1 LDYPK
6 ADNRGNIIM
15 AALTTDTQIK
25 RAIKDAKGQKRVYH
39 TIGGYAGLRLRLRG
53 GCVEFQHRYTH
64 PITGK
69 RKEMTLGQYP
79 ALTLEQ
85 ARQTHADNM
94 RMLAQMIDPITQ
106 RDNERARQA
115 TAITNTFQ
123 AVADDW
129 LYELTS
135 NPDHQPAAST
145 LRNINNYLK
154 PLVTAF
160 GQLPVGEITSQQVL
174 ALCRDIQ
181 KEYVHKGNRVK
192 HMAQRIFA
200 HAVLKGFIEYNPVT
214 QLSGA
219 KALKA
224 TRTKHH
230 ASLTDPKDFAVLLK
244 DIDLLS
250 NTSQPYN
257 KPILQL
263 LALTF
268 ARVGDICAMKW
279 ADIDLNA
286 KQWVFTPQKGQRRD
300 DMVESLVIPLA
311 PQAIAVLER
320 LRPLT
325 GGHDYVFHNP
335 NRKKAPHHDPQA
347 VNKVLND
354 PSMNKSGIGVGY
366 EGRGYLN
373 VHTPHGFRASAKTML
388 MERLGYD
395 ELLTEIQLG
404 HQMLNKYGKAYNR
417 MQAVPERT
425 RMMNE
430 WANYLDNI
438 KAGKFDNVIH
448 ASFKQHKQKLG

>member
-1 LDYPK
+1 
-6 ADNRGNIIM
+6 M

-25 RAIKDAKGQKRVYH
+25 RAIKDAQGQKRVYH

-53 GCVEFQHRYTH
+53 GCIEFQHRYTH

-85 ARQTHADNM
+85 ARQTHAENM
-94 RMLAQMIDPITQ
+94 RMLAQTIDPITQ
-106 RDNERARQA
+106 RDNERAKQA

-129 LYELTS
+129 LNELTN
-135 NPDHQPAAST
+135 NPDHQPAPST
-145 LRNINNYLK
+145 LRNVNNYLR

-160 GQLPVGEITSQQVL
+160 GKFPVSEISTQQVL

-214 QLSGA
+214 QLAGA

-230 ASLTDPKDFAVLLK
+230 ASLTDPKDFAVLLR
-244 DIDLLS
+244 DIDQLS
-250 NTSQPYN
+250 DKQVYN
-257 KPILQL
+257 KPILKL
-263 LALTF
+263 LTLTF

-286 KQWVFTPQKGQRRD
+286 KQWAFKPQKGQRRE
-300 DMVESLVIPLA
+300 DMVESLVVPLA
-311 PQAIAVLER
+311 PQAIAVIEQMQS
-320 LRPLT
+320 LT
-325 GGHDYVFHNP
+325 GGHEYVFYNP
-335 NRKKAPHHDPQA
+335 KRKKGNYQDPQA

-354 PSMNKSGIGVGY
+354 PSMNSGGIGANY
-366 EGRGYLN
+366 EGRGYKE

-425 RMMNE
+425 RMMTD

-438 KAGKFDNVIH
+438 KAGKIDNVIH
-448 ASFKQHKQKLG
+448 TSFRQQSQKLG

>member
-1 LDYPK
+1 
-6 ADNRGNIIM
+6 M

-25 RAIKDAKGQKRVYH
+25 RAIKEAQGQKRVYH
-39 TIGGYAGLRLRLRG
+39 TIGGYQGLRLRMRG
-53 GCVEFQHRYTH
+53 GCIEFQHRYTH
-64 PITGK
+64 PMTGK

-79 ALTLEQ
+79 ALSLEQ
-85 ARQTHADNM
+85 ARRMHNDNM
-94 RMLAQMIDPITQ
+94 SMLANMLDPITQ
-106 RDNERARQA
+106 RDNERTKQA
-115 TAITNTFQ
+115 AAINNTFQ

-129 LYELTS
+129 LSELTD
-135 NPDHQPAAST
+135 NPDHQPATST
-145 LRNINNYLK
+145 LRNVHNYLR
-154 PLVTAF
+154 PLTDAF
-160 GQLPVGEITSQQVL
+160 GKLPVSEITTQQVL

-181 KEYVHKGNRVK
+181 REYVHKGNRVK

-200 HAVLKGFIEYNPVT
+200 HAVLKGLIEYNPVT

-219 KALKA
+219 KALKP

-230 ASLTDPKDFAVLLK
+230 ASLTDPKDFAVLLR
-244 DIDLLS
+244 DIDGLS
-250 NTSQPYN
+250 DKHVYN
-257 KPILQL
+257 KPILKL
-263 LALTF
+263 LTLTF
-268 ARVGDICAMKW
+268 ARVGDICAMRW

-286 KQWVFTPQKGQRRD
+286 KQWAFKPQKGQRRE
-300 DMVESLVIPLA
+300 DMVESLVVPLA
-311 PQAIAVLER
+311 PQAIAVIEQMQS
-320 LRPLT
+320 LT

-335 NRKKAPHHDPQA
+335 KRKKGPYQDPQL

-354 PSMNKSGIGVGY
+354 SSMNSGGIGVNY
-366 EGRGYLN
+366 EGRGYKE

-430 WANYLDNI
+430 WANYLDDI
-438 KAGKFDNVIH
+438 KAGKLDNVIH
-448 ASFKQHKQKLG
+448 TSFKQQSQKLG